1 MKDQRINEHGIWRHF
16 IKCFCI
22 FHETN
27 FYLVFQLCL
36 RSIQKI
42 SSSNTKRTNVYV
54 INIVQFP
61 SVHKTKFKNTELQN
75 MCCNIDSSN
84 TLH

>member
-1 MKDQRINEHGIWRHF
+1 MTTEYGVILLSVF
-16 IKCFCI
+16 VF

-36 RSIQKI
+36 CSIQKI
-42 SSSNTKRTNVYV
+42 CSSNTKRTNVYV
-54 INIVQFP
+54 INSVQFP
-61 SVHKTKFKNTELQN
+61 SAHKTKFENTELQN